1 MGGRAAARELTAK
14 QNSSYDQNRFNL
26 NIITI
31 SSNKTMGVHHKSG
44 LLLVF
49 VLNWNLGGSD
59 WYSDPTT
66 GLFLKASKL
75 TYDSVL
81 FALLTEL
88 TLL

>member
-1 MGGRAAARELTAK
+1 
-14 QNSSYDQNRFNL
+14 
-26 NIITI
+26 
-31 SSNKTMGVHHKSG
+31 MGVHHKSG